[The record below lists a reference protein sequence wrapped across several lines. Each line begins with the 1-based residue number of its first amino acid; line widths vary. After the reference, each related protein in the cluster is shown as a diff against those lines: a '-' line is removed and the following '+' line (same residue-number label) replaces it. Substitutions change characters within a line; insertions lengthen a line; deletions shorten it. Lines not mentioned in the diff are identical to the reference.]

1 MDYIPVVCN
10 LWIKDL
16 LLTIL
21 ERILACEYLLMP
33 CYACMICTTLI
44 DECIDGA
51 YWGGF
56 RLYGWVWHGLGCTT
70 MDAPVSDSGCKRMVS
85 YSRVDAMIVF
95 KTFQKAQ
102 IKLFA
107 AVYNTVVF
115 FFFFCS
121 FWWLSLLLT
130 LAFASFIFW
139 AWPEGIAISTFEIVL
154 RLEWCIISYKFVFEN
169 AVALTLLLV
178 NIACMCVFF
187 FFLDVG
193 LE

>member
-21 ERILACEYLLMP
+21 ERILACEHLVMP
-33 CYACMICTTLI
+33 CYACMTCTTLI

-115 FFFFCS
+115 FFF
-121 FWWLSLLLT
+121 
-130 LAFASFIFW
+130 
-139 AWPEGIAISTFEIVL
+139 
-154 RLEWCIISYKFVFEN
+154 
-169 AVALTLLLV
+169 LLV
-178 NIACMCVFF
+178 LVIVSLTYACFCFIH
-187 FFLDVG
+187 FLGVAWRDCNFDIRDSFETGVMHYF
-193 LE
+193 L